1 MLWDFI
7 TELCMISDVFD
18 WDINLNETM
27 EEKL

>member
-7 TELCMISDVFD
+7 TKFCMISDVFD
-18 WDINLNETM
+18 WDIIRNETV